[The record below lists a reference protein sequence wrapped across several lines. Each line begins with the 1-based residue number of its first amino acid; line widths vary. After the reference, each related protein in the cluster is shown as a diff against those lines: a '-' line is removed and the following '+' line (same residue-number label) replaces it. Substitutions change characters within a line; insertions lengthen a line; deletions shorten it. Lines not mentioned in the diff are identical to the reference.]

1 MGLYMEAPPCL
12 AFVTLCA
19 AGTALLVWTQVH
31 VLLPRLRHAAAPPTP
46 RPGGSA
52 AGTPCLL
59 SRLYDVECSQLIA
72 GNTSYLTE
80 MAGREWRNSRQ
91 CRQEPLHYLAQ
102 DCGSLTDLHG
112 YLRWPVTAQEEGFPL
127 AFGLKI
133 HHAPDMF
140 ARLLRVL
147 WRPHNFYCIHV
158 DSKTSPQVYEL
169 VKNVTDCFHNVMM
182 AQTRIDVVYLSIASL
197 LSDMECMRMAF
208 RSTIPWKYYLNLS
221 GQEFPLK
228 TNLELVQILSL
239 LGGKNDVESYLPTRY
254 VDSWFAFKYAIVNGS
269 LKPTKKK
276 KDPFMYPVQIRK
288 GSAYGT
294 FSRAFLDFALTSQ
307 LAREFVRWLADTM
320 APDEL
325 FWATLNHMAGVPGA
339 VMYPVSHRY
348 RTVLSR
354 AVVWQWDHHK
364 CRQYVRGVCIFT
376 SKDLAWL
383 VGRPELIA
391 NKFNEST
398 DPVVLDCLEIAL
410 ESRAVDAFREVTAT
424 TSVRGHR
431 PPPRLRHLDWAFYQT
446 LPHLKH
452 S

>member
-1 MGLYMEAPPCL
+1 MRVRCGTSVLFKAPPCL

-31 VLLPRLRHAAAPPTP
+31 VLLPRLRHAAASAPP

-59 SRLYDVECSQLIA
+59 SRLYDVDCSQLIA

-102 DCGSLTDLHG
+102 DCGALTDLHG
-112 YLRWPVTAQEEGFPL
+112 YHRWPVTAQEEGFPL

-169 VKNVTDCFHNVMM
+169 VKNVTDCFHNVVM

-197 LSDMECMRMAF
+197 LSDME
-208 RSTIPWKYYLNLS
+208 STIPWKYYLNLS

-254 VDSWFAFKYAIVNGS
+254 VDSWFAFKYAI
-269 LKPTKKK
+269 
-276 KDPFMYPVQIRK
+276 IRK

-307 LAREFVRWLADTM
+307 LAREFVHWLADTM

-376 SKDLAWL
+376 SQDLAWL

-410 ESRAVDAFREVTAT
+410 ESRAVDAFREVTCHDVCAR
-424 TSVRGHR
+424 S
-431 PPPRLRHLDWAFYQT
+431 PPPSPSAA
-446 LPHLKH
+446 